1 MHQPSPIIW
10 LDKKRISLNDPVYF
24 IAEIGSNFDGDLH
37 RAEELIW
44 MAKESGADA
53 AKFQHYTASTLVS
66 DLGFKSLGSAQSH
79 QAKWKKSV
87 AETYDDA
94 SLNKDWTAALQETCK
109 KAEIS
114 FFSSPYSKELV
125 DHIDPYVPA
134 FKLGSGDITWLE
146 IVEHLASKKKP
157 IFVATGAS
165 NLIDV
170 KRAVDCIL
178 ANSSDIVLMQC
189 NTNYT
194 ASSENFQ
201 YVNLNVLKQ
210 YADLYPSI
218 ILGLSDHT
226 PGHSTALGAVALGA
240 RVIEKHFTD
249 STNRQGPDHSF
260 SMTPITFK
268 EMVLRTQ
275 ELQASLGKSEK
286 TIENNELET
295 VVIQRRCLRAA
306 HDLQKGAIISRSDL
320 NALRPCPSDGLPPYE
335 IDSLVGKTLKKTLK
349 AGHHIRKTDLN

>member
-1 MHQPSPIIW
+1 M
-10 LDKKRISLNDPVYF
+10 
-24 IAEIGSNFDGDLH
+24 
-37 RAEELIW
+37 
-44 MAKESGADA
+44 
-53 AKFQHYTASTLVS
+53 
-66 DLGFKSLGSAQSH
+66 
-79 QAKWKKSV
+79 
-87 AETYDDA
+87 
-94 SLNKDWTAALQETCK
+94 
-109 KAEIS
+109 
-114 FFSSPYSKELV
+114 

-157 IFVATGAS
+157 ILVATGAS
-165 NLIDV
+165 NLVDV

-178 ANSSDIVLMQC
+178 ANTNDIVLMQC

-210 YADLYPSI
+210 YADLYPNI

-295 VVIQRRCLRAA
+295 AVIQRRCIRVA
-306 HDLQKGAIISRSDL
+306 HDLQKGATISRSDL
-320 NALRPCPSDGLPPYE
+320 NVLRPCPSDGLPPYE
-335 IDSLVGKTLKKTLK
+335 IDSLLGKTLKKTLK